1 MVAAQLSAH
10 AALKAVQDSL
20 YKLSN
25 SFPADHRI
33 PTSKGYAHCLKSSS
47 ISNSYYK
54 IFFLPNQES
63 SSRLGIIAS
72 KRLMHRAIDR
82 NTNKRVIRE
91 LFRKHNIKLKG
102 LDLVVM
108 VRRTEKPVLTLQL
121 SELTNLFDRLEA
133 RCA

>member
-1 MVAAQLSAH
+1 MVVAQLYAH
-10 AALKAVQDSL
+10 AVLKAVQDSL

-25 SFPADHRI
+25 SFPADQRI

-54 IFFLPNQES
+54 IFFLPNREL

-72 KRLMHRAIDR
+72 KRLMRRAIDR

-108 VRRTEKPVLTLQL
+108 VRRTEKPVLTQQL
-121 SELTNLFDRLEA
+121 LELTNLFDKLEA

>member
-1 MVAAQLSAH
+1 MVVAQLFAH
-10 AALKAVQDSL
+10 AELRAVQDSL
-20 YKLSN
+20 YKFGN
-25 SFPADHRI
+25 SFSAEQRI
-33 PTSKGYAHCLKSSS
+33 PSSKGYAHCLKSSS

-54 IFFLPNQES
+54 IFFLPNHEL

-72 KRLMHRAIDR
+72 KRLMRRAIDR

-108 VRRTEKPVLTLQL
+108 VRRKEKRVLSQQL
-121 SELTNLFDRLEA
+121 FELTSLFDKLEA